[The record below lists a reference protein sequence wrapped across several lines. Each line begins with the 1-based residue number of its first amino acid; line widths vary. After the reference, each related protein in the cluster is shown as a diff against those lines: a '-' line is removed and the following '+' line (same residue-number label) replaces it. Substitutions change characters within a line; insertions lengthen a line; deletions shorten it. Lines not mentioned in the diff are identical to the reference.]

1 MTSLLCIATSN
12 VWFLLIALLVIIAA
26 NDPSI
31 IMTSNVWFLLI
42 AQLAII
48 AANGQATIMTSSVM
62 VRFDS

>member
-1 MTSLLCIATSN
+1 MTSLLCITTSN
-12 VWFLLIALLVIIAA
+12 VWFLLIAILAIIAA

-62 VRFDS
+62 VRIDS